1 MPEEINRIV
10 AYSNADY
17 LWTHSPNADANR
29 IRKGIVSKKISK
41 MKNITIDS
49 LSMIMPAIRKK
60 SAKEDLGIMNKTYGM
75 DTLQ

>member
-17 LWTHSPNADANR
+17 LWAHFPNSAANR

-41 MKNITIDS
+41 VENITIDF
-49 LSMIMPAIRKK
+49 LSMMMPAIRKEK
-60 SAKEDLGIMNKTYGM
+60 HKEELRHYE
-75 DTLQ
+75 